1 MDLPTPPYSAEPL
14 PQELQTLLERHG
26 QPRVVAKGAVVVA
39 EGDPSHAMYLVRD
52 GRLTVFV
59 TDDEGHEVLLNQL
72 GPGEYFGELMLGSPV
87 RTASVRALERSRL
100 VMLPRAVVEAA
111 IHEQPELALHL
122 IRRLVQR
129 IQALSRTVQGLSS
142 MDVYGRMARL
152 FNDLAVEIDGRRV
165 VAEALTQQQI
175 ADRVGASRA
184 MVNRVL
190 KDLMRGGY
198 IGTEPRHGRRLVL
211 FKPLPR
217 RW

>member
-129 IQALSRTVQGLSS
+129 IQALSRELGDGILISEAT
-142 MDVYGRMARL
+142 RMALGAAPELGIVDHGIRHVKGKQQGVRIY
-152 FNDLAVEIDGRRV
+152 AVYCWENSH
-165 VAEALTQQQI
+165 VA
-175 ADRVGASRA
+175 
-184 MVNRVL
+184 
-190 KDLMRGGY
+190 
-198 IGTEPRHGRRLVL
+198 
-211 FKPLPR
+211 
-217 RW
+217 